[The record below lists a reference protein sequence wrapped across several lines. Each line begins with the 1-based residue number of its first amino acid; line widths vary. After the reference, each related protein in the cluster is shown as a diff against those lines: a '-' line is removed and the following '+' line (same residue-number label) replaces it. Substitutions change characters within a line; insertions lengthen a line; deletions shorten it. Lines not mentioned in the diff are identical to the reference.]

1 MNPDAIV
8 RLLREG
14 LLLILILSAGPL
26 LAALITGL
34 LISLLQATTQL
45 QEQTLSFVP
54 KLVAVSLTL
63 VVLGPWLLQEAV
75 RFTRLMLETIALV
88 P

>member
-14 LLLILILSAGPL
+14 MVLILILSAGPL
-26 LAALITGL
+26 LAAMITGL
-34 LISLLQATTQL
+34 VISLLQATTQL

-54 KLVAVSLTL
+54 KLVAVALTL
-63 VVLGPWLLQEAV
+63 VVLGPWLLNETI
-75 RFTRLMLETIALV
+75 RFTRLLLDSIAMI